1 MRHAPAIIYVEAVSP
16 NVIRGRSS
24 FHTTRDPA
32 EQLSKTSNPQPLGTP
47 SLPPPEDTSRTPAA
61 RRPSSFVALRHRDF
75 RLFWSGQ
82 FVSIIGSQMQLVT
95 VNWHVYILT
104 HSAAALGL
112 VGLVRVL
119 PIIVCSL
126 VGGVVADAFNRKR
139 LILATQSVML
149 ASAAAL
155 ALFTASGMESVWPIY
170 LLTAGSSAATAF
182 DNPARQAL
190 LPSLVPERDF
200 PNAVSVGFVAF
211 QIAMVAGPVLGGVM
225 LARFGPAAVYAF
237 NAASFVAVIIA
248 ILLLRAGGKAKA
260 DESGGVS
267 FAAMKEGLKFVWR
280 TPIMVQTMSLD
291 FVATFFAS
299 ATALLPIFARDIL
312 RVGEHGYGV
321 LAAASAFGAVL
332 TGLLLARRPAA
343 WGRPGLVI
351 LVSVGVYGAA
361 TVVFGLSHS
370 YYLSLLMLAVT
381 GAADTVSTV
390 IRQTIRQLITPD
402 RLRGRMTSVNM
413 IFFMGGPQLGELEA
427 GLLAAAAGAQASV
440 VVGGLGCVLAV
451 LFTAS
456 KARELLRYRFSERV
470 EAEARS

>member
-1 MRHAPAIIYVEAVSP
+1 LRKTP
-16 NVIRGRSS
+16 NQQ
-24 FHTTRDPA
+24 T
-32 EQLSKTSNPQPLGTP
+32 LGTP
-47 SLPPPEDTSRTPAA
+47 RLPPPEDTSRTPAA
-61 RRPSSFVALRHRDF
+61 RRPSSFAALRHRDF
-75 RLFWSGQ
+75 RLFWAGQ
-82 FVSIIGSQMQLVT
+82 FVSIIGSQMQMVT

-112 VGLVRVL
+112 VGLVRVV

-126 VGGVVADAFNRKR
+126 VGGVVADAFDRKR
-139 LILATQSVML
+139 LLLATQSVML
-149 ASAAAL
+149 LSAAAL

-170 LLTAGSSAATAF
+170 LLTALSSAATAF

-190 LPSLVPERDF
+190 LPSLVSERDF

-211 QIAMVAGPVLGGVM
+211 QVGMVAGPVLGGVA
-225 LARFGPAAVYAF
+225 LARFGPASVYAF
-237 NAASFVAVIIA
+237 NAVSFVAVIA
-248 ILLLRAGGKAKA
+248 AVLLIRASGKAKA
-260 DESGGVS
+260 DESSKVS
-267 FAAMKEGLKFVWR
+267 LAAMKEGLKFVWR

-343 WGRPGLVI
+343 WGRPGLII
-351 LVSVGVYGAA
+351 LVAVGVYGAA
-361 TVVFGLSHS
+361 TIVFGLSRS
-370 YYLSLLMLAVT
+370 YYLSLSMLAIT

-440 VVGGLGCVLAV
+440 VIGGIGCVLAV
-451 LFTAS
+451 MFTAS
-456 KARELLRYRFSERV
+456 KARELLRYRFSRGE
-470 EAEARS
+470 ESAARG

>member
-1 MRHAPAIIYVEAVSP
+1 MNDPRPELQRRPRLRHPLRV
-16 NVIRGRSS
+16 
-24 FHTTRDPA
+24 
-32 EQLSKTSNPQPLGTP
+32 SKTPNRQPLGTP
-47 SLPPPEDTSRTPAA
+47 GLTPPENTTRTPAA

-95 VNWHVYILT
+95 VNWHVYELT

-126 VGGVVADAFNRKR
+126 VGGVVADAFDRKR
-139 LILATQSVML
+139 LILATQTVML
-149 ASAAAL
+149 LSAAAL
-155 ALFTASGMESVWPIY
+155 ALFTASGLKSVWPIY
-170 LLTAGSSAATAF
+170 LLTAVSSAATAF

-190 LPSLVPERDF
+190 LPALVPERDF

-211 QIAMVAGPVLGGVM
+211 QVAMVAGPVLGGAA
-225 LARFGPAAVYAF
+225 LARYGPASVYAF
-237 NAASFVAVIIA
+237 NAASFVAVIVA
-248 ILLLRAGGKAKA
+248 VLLIRAGGKGKA
-260 DESGGVS
+260 DESSRVS
-267 FAAMKEGLKFVWR
+267 LEAMKEGLKFVWR

-332 TGLLLARRPAA
+332 TGLLLARRPA
-343 WGRPGLVI
+343 GGGKPGLVI
-351 LVSVGVYGAA
+351 LVAVGVYGAA
-361 TVVFGLSHS
+361 TVVFGLSRN
-370 YYLSLLMLAVT
+370 YPLSLLMLAIT

-427 GLLAAAAGAQASV
+427 GLLAAAVGAPLSV
-440 VVGGLGCVLAV
+440 VVGGVGCLVAV
-451 LFTAS
+451 LVATR
-456 KARELLRYRFSERV
+456 KARELLDYELPG
-470 EAEARS
+470 AG

>member
-1 MRHAPAIIYVEAVSP
+1 
-16 NVIRGRSS
+16 
-24 FHTTRDPA
+24 
-32 EQLSKTSNPQPLGTP
+32 LSKTPNQQPLGTP
-47 SLPPPEDTSRTPAA
+47 GLPPPEDTSRTPAA
-61 RRPSSFVALRHRDF
+61 RRPASFAALRHRDF

-95 VNWHVYILT
+95 VNWHIYLLT

-119 PIIVCSL
+119 PIVLCSL
-126 VGGVVADAFNRKR
+126 VGGVVADAFDRKR
-139 LILATQSVML
+139 LILATQTVML
-149 ASAAAL
+149 LSAAAL
-155 ALFTASGMESVWPIY
+155 AVFTASGLESVWPIY
-170 LLTAGSSAATAF
+170 LLTAVSSAATAF

-190 LPSLVPERDF
+190 LPSLVSERDF

-211 QIAMVAGPVLGGVM
+211 QIAMVAGPVLGGVA

-237 NAASFVAVIIA
+237 NAASFVAVVAA
-248 ILLLRAGGKAKA
+248 ILLVRASGKAKA
-260 DESGGVS
+260 DESSRVS
-267 FAAMKEGLKFVWR
+267 LEAMKEGLKFVWR
-280 TPIMVQTMSLD
+280 TPIMVQTMALD

-321 LAAASAFGAVL
+321 LAAAAAFGAVL

-343 WGRPGLVI
+343 WAKPGFVI
-351 LVSVGVYGAA
+351 LLSVGVYGVA
-361 TVVFGLSHS
+361 TVLFGLSRN
-370 YYLSLLMLAVT
+370 YFFSLAMLAVT
-381 GAADTVSTV
+381 GAADTISTV

-427 GLLAAAAGAQASV
+427 GLLAQAAGAQASV
-440 VVGGLGCVLAV
+440 VVGGVCCVLAV
-451 LFTAS
+451 VFTAS
-456 KARELLRYRFSERV
+456 KARELLRYRLSRGE
-470 EAEARS
+470 EEEARS